1 MVSSFVLEI
10 ITNMKDATAQLRDA
24 LRERLDLIADK
35 DSRRDASGHMQ
46 RLRQVSERISE
57 LAAKLPT
64 PVDPRLQHY
73 LARCS
78 YSKALEFLE
87 GRGESPNPESVR
99 G

>member
-10 ITNMKDATAQLRDA
+10 ITNMNHATAQLTDA
-24 LRERLDLIADK
+24 LRERLALIADEG
-35 DSRRDASGHMQ
+35 SRRNAQEHMQ

-57 LAAKLPT
+57 LAAELPR
-64 PVDPRLQHY
+64 PVDSRLQHF

-87 GRGESPNPESVR
+87 GAAPSAPEN
-99 G
+99 